1 MLTSLFLALTLT
13 SQGKGP
19 VVITEQQLTDFVN
32 QKVKYE
38 QQYGLPGLF
47 EASLKLDRMNV
58 ELGRQGANMANVLG
72 NGNFTLTLPN
82 KPAMDG
88 KIKAN
93 FEAKPRYAKEEGAIY
108 FDNFE
113 LKEYSIEPTSMKQ
126 QFAPLMGYLVS
137 SLKQRLSKEPAYRLN
152 EKDKD
157 QAWLKAHVT
166 GFEMTPGKL
175 RLITAEKVE

>member
-1 MLTSLFLALTLT
+1 MLTSLFLALALT
-13 SQGKGP
+13 TKGP
-19 VVITEQQLTDFVN
+19 GPIIITEQQLTEFVN

-47 EASLKLDRMNV
+47 EASLKLDTMDV
-58 ELGRQGANMANVLG
+58 QLGRQSAGMANVLG
-72 NGNFTLTLPN
+72 SGNFTLTLPN
-82 KPAMDG
+82 KPSVDG
-88 KIKAN
+88 KIKTN
-93 FEAKPRYAKEEGAIY
+93 FEAKPRYDIKEGAIY

-113 LKEYSIEPTSMKQ
+113 LKDYTIEPASLKP

-137 SLKQRLSKEPAYRLN
+137 SLKQRLGKEPAYRLN

-166 GFEMTPGKL
+166 GFELLPGQL
-175 RLITAEKVE
+175 RLTTQTK